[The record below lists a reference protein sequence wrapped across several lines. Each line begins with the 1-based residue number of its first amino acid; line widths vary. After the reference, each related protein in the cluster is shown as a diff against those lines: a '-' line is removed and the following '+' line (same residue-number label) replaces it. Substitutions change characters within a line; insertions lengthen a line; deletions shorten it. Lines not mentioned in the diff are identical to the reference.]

1 MNIVMY
7 IIYGVCTLYIIYW
20 LMGSIKRNEKHE
32 IVMAVGA
39 WLFITL
45 CFESFG
51 SLSRL
56 EYWQIESPSY
66 LKIIATVFLVS
77 AGLIFLVSSQTM
89 RRKGKP
95 DKGWEHTT
103 ALVETGIFGLVRH
116 PIYLS
121 SLFAIVGVCLH
132 KISLVSI
139 VMTPIGGVLFFLAA
153 WYEDAYNEEKFGAVY
168 SEYRKKT
175 KLFVPFIY

>member
-1 MNIVMY
+1 MGIVMY
-7 IIYGVCTLYIIYW
+7 LIYGVCILYIIYW
-20 LMGSIKRNEKHE
+20 LVGSIKRKEKHE

-39 WLFITL
+39 WLFISL

-66 LKIIATVFLVS
+66 LKIIAMVFLVS
-77 AGLIFLVSSQTM
+77 AGLIFLISSQTM
-89 RRKGKP
+89 RRKGNP
-95 DKGWEHTT
+95 EKGWEHTT
-103 ALVETGIFGLVRH
+103 ELVETGIFGLVRH

-139 VMTPIGGVLFFLAA
+139 VVTPIGGVLFFLAA
-153 WYEDAYNEEKFGAVY
+153 WYEDAYNEKKFGDVY
-168 SEYRKKT
+168 REYRKKT

>member
-1 MNIVMY
+1 MSIVMY

-20 LMGSIKRNEKHE
+20 LVGSIKRNEKHE

-51 SLSRL
+51 TISRH
-56 EYWQIESPSY
+56 EYWHIESPAF
-66 LKIIATVFLVS
+66 LKIIATIFLVS

-89 RRKGKP
+89 RRQGKP
-95 DKGWEHTT
+95 EKGWEQTT
-103 ALVETGIFGLVRH
+103 ELVETGIFGLVRH

-121 SLFAIVGVCLH
+121 SLLAILGVFLH

-139 VMTPIGGVLFFLAA
+139 VITPIGGVLFFFAA

-168 SEYRKKT
+168 REYRQKT